1 MMKGGCVMR
10 TLNMMNE
17 AERTGKT
24 YIAKDM
30 RYSVEKGFF
39 DSNGKPWAASAFKDI
54 NDIMNVGGWKL
65 LETDIKKMTLKEVE
79 DKLGHRVELVSR

>member
-1 MMKGGCVMR
+1 MR

-65 LETDIKKMTLKEVE
+65 LETVIKKMTLKEIE
-79 DKLGHRVELVSR
+79 DKLGYRVELVSK

>member
-1 MMKGGCVMR
+1 MKTLSMMK
-10 TLNMMNE
+10 E
-17 AERTGKT
+17 AEKTGKT

-39 DSNGKPWAASAFKDI
+39 DINGKPWAANAFKNI
-54 NDIMNVGGWKL
+54 NDIMNVDGWKL

>member
-1 MMKGGCVMR
+1 MK
-10 TLNMMNE
+10 TLSMMNE

-30 RYSVEKGFF
+30 RYSAENGFF
-39 DSNGKPWAASAFKDI
+39 DSNGKPWAATAFRDV

-65 LETDIKKMTLKEVE
+65 LETDIKKMTLKEIE

>member
-1 MMKGGCVMR
+1 MK

-17 AERTGKT
+17 AEKTGKT

-39 DSNGKPWAASAFKDI
+39 DSNGKPWAANAFKDI
-54 NDIMNVGGWKL
+54 NDIMNVSGWKL
-65 LETDIKKMTLKEVE
+65 LGTDIKKMTLKEIE
-79 DKLGHRVELVSR
+79 DKLGYRVELVSR